1 MSSIIKTTKISF
13 LDLILYRKFLGCS
26 SDPEKTVLV
35 LAATNFPW
43 DLDDALRRR
52 LEKRIFIPLPDADAR
67 LSLLRNSLEEVQLA
81 EDVSLERISQ
91 MLDGYSGSDITNICR
106 DAAMGPM
113 RECLQNVTS
122 DDLEARRRALDNR
135 PDLTIRM
142 QHFEMSIQKTMPSV
156 SQSAVKRYQEW
167 MEEFGSK

>member
-1 MSSIIKTTKISF
+1 M
-13 LDLILYRKFLGCS
+13 YYFLGLS
-26 SDPEKTVLV
+26 SDSEKTVLV

-52 LEKRIFIPLPDADAR
+52 LEKRIFIPLPDQEAR
-67 LSLLRNSLEEVQLA
+67 LDLLRTSLEEVQLA
-81 EDVSLERISQ
+81 EDVNLGRIAEL
-91 MLDGYSGSDITNICR
+91 LDGYSGSDITNICR

-113 RECLQNVTS
+113 RECLKNVTS
-122 DDLEARRRALDNR
+122 DNLEGRRRALDSK
-135 PDLTIRM
+135 PDLTIRQ

-156 SQSAVKRYQEW
+156 SQVTVKRYQEW